1 MKSATA
7 PHLEI
12 LFDDHSLPKILQPPG
27 WSLMDA
33 TSNAGRAGVCA
44 APLNAVARSAPMAA
58 RPETDGMPN
67 FGTMQAEQKGAED

>member
-1 MKSATA
+1 MKPATA

-33 TSNAGRAGVCA
+33 TSNAGRADVCA
-44 APLNAVARSAPMAA
+44 ALFNAIARSTPMAA

-67 FGTMQAEQKGAED
+67 FDTMQTK